1 MNGKTG
7 HGDVK
12 VRGNIEAKGEG
23 AGKRRSDRGGSGEV
37 PRCKGNE
44 RM

>member
-7 HGDVK
+7 RGDVK

-23 AGKRRSDRGGSGEV
+23 AGKRRNDRGEVGKWGSAKMQG
-37 PRCKGNE
+37 R
-44 RM
+44 